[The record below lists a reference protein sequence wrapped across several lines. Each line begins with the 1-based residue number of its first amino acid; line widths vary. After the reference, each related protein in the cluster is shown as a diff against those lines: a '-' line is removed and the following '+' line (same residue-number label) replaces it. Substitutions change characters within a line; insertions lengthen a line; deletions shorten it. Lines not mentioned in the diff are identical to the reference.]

1 VKRYASER
9 VKCGHAAS
17 GYGIGRIE

>member
-17 GYGIGRIE
+17 GYDIGRIE